1 MDRLSL
7 AVEPAQL
14 ECPPSRFSSEQLAQA
29 RALAGRSGERMLEAL
44 GVLCELAPMPFIQ
57 CLGATLHYPVLDTDT
72 LFKATPVFDR
82 VTLAQCLKREFI
94 LLRHEDAVIGVFA
107 DPFDTA
113 RLAWIDDCLH
123 GAPLY
128 LVHADDLKAYLA
140 RLEESFHAVESL
152 NAQADAN
159 TEVDTLQSLSLASIS
174 EDQSRVC
181 LLYTSPSPR
190 DGLLSRMPSSA

>member
-7 AVEPAQL
+7 VVDV
-14 ECPPSRFSSEQLAQA
+14 PPLDSVPTRFSSEQLAQA
-29 RALAGRSGERMLEAL
+29 RSRAGSTGERMLEAL

-57 CLGATLHYPVLDTDT
+57 CLGATLHYPVLDTDS
-72 LFKATPVFDR
+72 LFQSTPVFDR

-94 LLRHEDAVIGVFA
+94 LLRHADAVIGVFA

-128 LVHADDLKAYLA
+128 LVHA
-140 RLEESFHAVESL
+140 
-152 NAQADAN
+152 
-159 TEVDTLQSLSLASIS
+159 LSLIHIS
-174 EDQSRVC
+174 EPTRP
-181 LLYTSPSPR
+181 Y
-190 DGLLSRMPSSA
+190 

>member
-14 ECPPSRFSSEQLAQA
+14 ECVPSRFSSEQLAQA
-29 RALAGRSGERMLEAL
+29 RALATGSGERVLEAL
-44 GVLCELAPMPFIQ
+44 GGLCELAPMPFIQ

-72 LFKATPVFDR
+72 LFQATPVFDR

-94 LLRHEDAVIGVFA
+94 LLRHDDAVIGVFA
-107 DPFDTA
+107 DPFDTT

-128 LVHADDLKAYLA
+128 LVHADDPKAYPAPPHTNFPPL
-140 RLEESFHAVESL
+140 
-152 NAQADAN
+152 
-159 TEVDTLQSLSLASIS
+159 
-174 EDQSRVC
+174 
-181 LLYTSPSPR
+181 
-190 DGLLSRMPSSA
+190 